1 MTIPDGLTYDIRI
14 WQIHRYQG
22 KRGTTYTVKW
32 RVGGRKQQRTF
43 STLKLAEA
51 FRSDLLIAA
60 RKGVLFDL
68 ATGLPITM
76 RRQQGAET
84 WFEHAKDFVTE
95 KWPHVSPRH
104 RKGIAE
110 TLTNVTVALV
120 STAEGAPSEVELRQ
134 ALYRWAFNAPAQR
147 GDVPDE
153 YFTAVQWLERASIPL
168 NSLQEAPVLRRA
180 LSVLSTTLDGRA
192 AAPSTVARKRAVF
205 HNALEYA
212 VELGHFESNPL
223 KKVKWRPGRTTEA
236 VDRRVVVNPTQ
247 ARALLG
253 AVREVAPAVEGF
265 FACLYYA
272 GLRPAEAR
280 NLRLSNCT
288 LPESGWGELLL
299 AGSHQD
305 AGKDWT
311 DSGRA
316 SEERQLK
323 HRPAKDTRI
332 VPAHPELVLTLR
344 NHVDQFGTGADDR
357 LFVTRTG
364 RRGIPLPPPYS
375 NPISMGTA
383 YRVWHRAREIALE
396 EESAESPLAR
406 RPYDLRHACL
416 STWLNAGVPP
426 AQVAEWAGHSV
437 NVLLRVYSKCIDGQ
451 DEVAKQRIDAALQ
464 AETRPSEE

>member
-1 MTIPDGLTYDIRI
+1 VTVADGLSYDVRV
-14 WQIHRYQG
+14 WQIHKYKG

-32 RVGGRKQQRTF
+32 RAGGKKQQRTF

-51 FRSDLLIAA
+51 FRSDLVVAA
-60 RKGVLFDL
+60 RDGVLFEV
-68 ATGLPITM
+68 ATGLPITI
-76 RRQQGAET
+76 RRSKSAKT

-110 TLTNVTVALV
+110 TMTNVTVALV
-120 STAEGAPSEVELRQ
+120 STTDGAPTETELRR

-153 YFTAVQWLERASIPL
+153 HFTAVRWLEHASVPL
-168 NSLQEAPVLRRA
+168 STLQEAPVLRRA
-180 LSVLSTTLDGRA
+180 LNALSTTLDGRA

-212 VELGHFESNPL
+212 VELDHFESNPL
-223 KKVKWRPGRTTEA
+223 KKVRWRPDRSTEA
-236 VDRRVVVNPTQ
+236 VDRRVVVNPRQ
-247 ARALLG
+247 ARALLS

-280 NLRLSNCT
+280 NLRRTDCT
-288 LPESGWGELLL
+288 LPDSGWGELLL
-299 AGSHQD
+299 TGSHQD

-311 DSGRA
+311 DSGQA
-316 SEERQLK
+316 GEERQLK
-323 HRPAKDTRI
+323 HRSAKDTRI
-332 VPAHPELVLTLR
+332 VPAHPELVRTLGR
-344 NHVDQFGTGADDR
+344 HLDEFGTGVSGR

-364 RRGIPLPPPYS
+364 KRGVPLPPPYS

-383 YRVWHRAREIALE
+383 YRVWHRAREIALPAD
-396 EESAESPLAR
+396 SADSPLAR

-451 DEVAKQRIDAALQ
+451 DEVAKQRIDAALR
-464 AETRPSEE
+464 AGT